1 MEIKRDQYL
10 QMLIEKRNNGLTKVI
25 TGLRRCGK
33 SYLLRTIFKNY
44 LLQKGV
50 KAKNII
56 ELSLDEDE
64 NIKYRNP
71 ILLGEYLRSFVKDKR
86 SNYYFL
92 LDEVQLVKQV
102 ENPYV
107 KDDIINFAQV
117 LIGLSNRENCDV
129 YITGSNSKFL
139 SKDIVTEFRGKNDQ
153 INMFPLTFAEY
164 CAAGSLS
171 GEKALKEYMIYGGL
185 PATVAM
191 SYKEKEKYLKQLFV
205 ETYEKDIVER
215 YKITRLDVLEN
226 MLDYLSSTLSSL
238 TNPARITAF
247 LNNTLEPKVSMNT
260 VTEYL
265 KHLEDCFLIKTVRR
279 YDVRGRKYFDSPNK
293 YYFSDPGLRNAR
305 LNFRQLDVGHLME
318 DVVYNELISRG
329 YSVDIGI
336 VQDGSRQQREIDFV
350 VNSFDK
356 RTYIQCS
363 YEINNEESLE
373 RETMSLKY
381 TDDFFRK
388 ICIRNDLLRNY
399 YDEKGIYHVGVVDFL
414 LDKEMLE
421 QS

>member
-1 MEIKRDQYL
+1 MDIKRDRYL
-10 QMLIEKRNNGLTKVI
+10 QMLIARRNNGLTKVI
-25 TGLRRCGK
+25 TGVRRCGK
-33 SYLLRTIFKNY
+33 SYLLRTIFKKY
-44 LLQKGV
+44 LLQNGV
-50 KAKNII
+50 KEKNII

-64 NIKYRNP
+64 NMKYRNP
-71 ILLGEYLRSFVKDKR
+71 ILLGEYLRSFIKDNR

-102 ENPYV
+102 ENPYAKNDTV
-107 KDDIINFAQV
+107 NFAQV
-117 LIGLSNRENCDV
+117 LIGLSNRDNCDV
-129 YITGSNSKFL
+129 YITGSNSQFL

-153 INMFPLTFAEY
+153 VHMFPLTFAEY
-164 CAAGSLS
+164 SAARGVAS
-171 GEKALKEYMIYGGL
+171 ETALKEYMIYGGL

-191 SYKEKEKYLKQLFV
+191 NNKDKEKYLKQLFT

-247 LNNTLEPKVSMNT
+247 LNNSVELKVSVNT

-265 KHLEDCFLIKTVRR
+265 KHLEDCFLIKMARR

-305 LNFRQLDVGHLME
+305 LNFRQLEVGHLLE

-336 VQDGSRQQREIDFV
+336 VQDKARRQREIDFV
-350 VNSFDK
+350 VNNFDK
-356 RTYIQCS
+356 RVYIQCS
-363 YEINNEESLE
+363 YEIKDQKSLE

-381 TDDFFRK
+381 TNDFFK
-388 ICIRNDLLRNY
+388 KVCIRNDLLRNY
-399 YDEKGIYHVGVVDFL
+399 YDETGIYHVSVVDFL
-414 LDKEMLE
+414 LDKEVVG
-421 QS
+421 